1 MDNST
6 DAVIESTDIVSLI
19 SKYVPLEKHGKE
31 YRGVCPFHNEK
42 TPSFMVSPEKKIF
55 KCFGCGTG
63 GNAVNFLM
71 KYHNIQYKDA
81 LAKIYEF
88 NGLEFK
94 YSTTETK
101 VDSKKKYYDIMRSAI
116 EFYQKN
122 LEFSEE
128 GIIAKEYL
136 HKRGLDDDLIKE
148 FKIGLAPKVG
158 NTLYS
163 VLTELGYLE
172 LDIYD
177 VGLID
182 KNDRGYYDLFSNRIM
197 FPIFDD
203 NENPVAFSSR
213 IYREDIKKSDSKYI
227 NSRENVIFKKGELT
241 FNLNKAIPYINKRK
255 RVILHEG
262 QMDVLASYRAG
273 LGEAICTLGT
283 ALTESQIKL
292 ISKRTKN
299 VVICYDGDQ
308 AGIHASL
315 RAIDMFINN
324 GFNVHLCLLPNK
336 MDPDEYIK
344 KFGIDGYTDYFE
356 NNIIDPLQYKFET
369 AFIDRN
375 LDDLEMLNEVKNIVF
390 GNILNEKSAI
400 LREDYIKKLAQRLN
414 SSYEAVYKDFVLYD
428 QTHATNQGY
437 VIKKPIETRL
447 PGDDKPI
454 PKQINRTIWNDICEP
469 TLIFLAI
476 QNKGLAL
483 KIDKEISEF
492 VDGFSKTGQK
502 LWMKLIN
509 DYYVNFENFDQGLFA
524 KMLDPKDDGQLFL
537 AVGEYFNKNLANN
550 TNIYNEREIDKCMNK
565 LKIVALKN
573 RVKTSKALLAGDL
586 DNKAKTK
593 LVQQIVNCNKQIE
606 TLRKKLK

>member
-1 MDNST
+1 MHS
-6 DAVIESTDIVSLI
+6 AV
-19 SKYVPLEKHGKE
+19 
-31 YRGVCPFHNEK
+31 
-42 TPSFMVSPEKKIF
+42 
-55 KCFGCGTG
+55 
-63 GNAVNFLM
+63 
-71 KYHNIQYKDA
+71 
-81 LAKIYEF
+81 
-88 NGLEFK
+88 
-94 YSTTETK
+94 
-101 VDSKKKYYDIMRSAI
+101 

-136 HKRGLDDDLIKE
+136 HKRGLDDNLIKE
-148 FKIGLAPKVG
+148 FRIGLAPNIG

-163 VLTELGYLE
+163 VLTDLGFLE
-172 LDIYD
+172 LDMYD
-177 VGLID
+177 AGLVD
-182 KNDRGYYDLFSNRIM
+182 KNANGYYDLFSNRIM
-197 FPIFDD
+197 YPIFDD
-203 NENPVAFSSR
+203 NDNAVGFSAR
-213 IYREDIKKSDSKYI
+213 IYREEDIKKNAPKYL

-241 FNLNKAIPYINKRK
+241 FNLNKAKPQINKRK
-255 RVILHEG
+255 RIILHEG
-262 QMDVLASYRAG
+262 QMDVVASYRAG
-273 LGEAICTLGT
+273 LSEAICTLGT
-283 ALTESQIKL
+283 ALTEQQIKL
-292 ISKRTKN
+292 ISKYSKN

-315 RAIDMFINN
+315 RAIDMFLNN

-344 KFGIDGYTDYFE
+344 KFGIEGYVDYFE

-375 LDDLEMLNEVKNIVF
+375 LEDLEMLNEVKNIVF
-390 GNILNEKSAI
+390 GNIVNEKSAI

-428 QTHATNQGY
+428 QTHATSQGY
-437 VIKKPIETRL
+437 VIRKPIDVKLSVTNVIEA
-447 PGDDKPI
+447 KPI
-454 PKQINRTIWNDICEP
+454 NKAIWNDICEP

-476 QNKGLAL
+476 QNKSLAL
-483 KIDKEISEF
+483 KIDKEIAEY

-550 TNIYNEREIDKCMNK
+550 SNIYNEREIDKCMNK
-565 LKIVALKN
+565 LKIVALKS
-573 RVKTSKALLAGDL
+573 RVKTSKALLSGDL
-586 DNKAKTK
+586 DSQAKTK
-593 LVQQIVNCNKQIE
+593 LVLQIVNCNKQIE